1 MFFINLFFRVLKLNL
16 LHIFEFIM
24 DNNNFNENALIFNSP
39 DINPETKN
47 ILSKKISIL
56 ENNINSALLSPSSI
70 TNKKLN
76 EIESLLNECDKIYLS
91 MEVELSSYSMKT
103 KEKFNLPYFKSKMNQ
118 LKGNFKEVENLSNL
132 KDENDENE
140 NSNLMSDET
149 RQNLINTNNDIEYGN
164 KKMKESIKLISNVND
179 TDKETMR
186 SLKNQTNILVNTGN
200 LLNEAESYVKKTAKL
215 LNSMI
220 RRATTNKII
229 LIGIIIMLGLI
240 DVMIF
245 YYKLKYKI
253 TGK

>member
-1 MFFINLFFRVLKLNL
+1 
-16 LHIFEFIM
+16 M

-132 KDENDENE
+132 KDENE

>member
-1 MFFINLFFRVLKLNL
+1 
-16 LHIFEFIM
+16 M

-118 LKGNFKEVENLSNL
+118 LK
-132 KDENDENE
+132 
-140 NSNLMSDET
+140 
-149 RQNLINTNNDIEYGN
+149 
-164 KKMKESIKLISNVND
+164 
-179 TDKETMR
+179 
-186 SLKNQTNILVNTGN
+186 
-200 LLNEAESYVKKTAKL
+200 
-215 LNSMI
+215 
-220 RRATTNKII
+220 
-229 LIGIIIMLGLI
+229 
-240 DVMIF
+240 
-245 YYKLKYKI
+245 
-253 TGK
+253 

>member
-1 MFFINLFFRVLKLNL
+1 
-16 LHIFEFIM
+16 
-24 DNNNFNENALIFNSP
+24 
-39 DINPETKN
+39 
-47 ILSKKISIL
+47 
-56 ENNINSALLSPSSI
+56 
-70 TNKKLN
+70 
-76 EIESLLNECDKIYLS
+76 
-91 MEVELSSYSMKT
+91 
-103 KEKFNLPYFKSKMNQ
+103 
-118 LKGNFKEVENLSNL
+118 
-132 KDENDENE
+132 
-140 NSNLMSDET
+140 MSDET